1 MSSYLSKHPLAPY
14 GNITDNNVNVDS
26 SNWPGTFSSI
36 ETSRQFALPSSNYS
50 NNVNAANASILN
62 GGSKSVSIRKKIK
75 NIVTKYRKN
84 AKKIRKQTK
93 KRLLSFYKKSGKNI
107 RKLTSRRKLTSSS
120 KSRKNTRRNTRKHK
134 GGASDTQSI
143 GNVLEMNPY
152 GPSTLPP
159 SNATGGKHKKQ
170 KGGSYHQYQSN
181 VPVTLGYSTGGVLSA
196 NELGLANPVPFT
208 RLPNCTNCVDNQ
220 NLVTKSGFQFW

>member
-1 MSSYLSKHPLAPY
+1 
-14 GNITDNNVNVDS
+14 
-26 SNWPGTFSSI
+26 
-36 ETSRQFALPSSNYS
+36 LPSNYS
-50 NNVNAANASILN
+50 NNADAANASILS

-107 RKLTSRRKLTSSS
+107 RKLTSSS
-120 KSRKNTRRNTRKHK
+120 KSRKNTRRNSRKHK
-134 GGASDTQSI
+134 GGASDTASI

-159 SNATGGKHKKQ
+159 SNATGGKHKRQ

-181 VPVTLGYSTGGVLSA
+181 VPVTPGYSTGGILSS

>member
-1 MSSYLSKHPLAPY
+1 MSGYLSKHPLAPY

-26 SNWPGTFSSI
+26 SNWPGSFSSI
-36 ETSRQFALPSSNYS
+36 ETSRQFALPSNYS
-50 NNVNAANASILN
+50 NNADAANASILS

-107 RKLTSRRKLTSSS
+107 RKLTSSS
-120 KSRKNTRRNTRKHK
+120 KSRKHK
-134 GGASDTQSI
+134 GGASDTASI

-159 SNATGGKHKKQ
+159 SNATGGKHKRQ

-181 VPVTLGYSTGGVLSA
+181 VPVTPGYSTGGILSS